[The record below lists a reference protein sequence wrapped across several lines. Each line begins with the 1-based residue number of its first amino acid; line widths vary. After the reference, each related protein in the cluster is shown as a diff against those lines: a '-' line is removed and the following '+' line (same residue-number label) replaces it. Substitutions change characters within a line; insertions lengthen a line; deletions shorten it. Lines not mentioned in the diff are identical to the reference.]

1 MNKKITKYIYIGLF
15 AALYLSVALVS
26 GIHAVQFFSLAN
38 TPILGV
44 MLAITFEIGQA
55 AVLFSLLT
63 NPNQRKKVMT
73 WVQLSI
79 FTLVQILG
87 NVYSSYKYIV
97 TNSIENLRYFR
108 EPVFVWTDL
117 PDQTCNVII
126 TYLVGGILPISA
138 LLLTEMLTNYL
149 YGNDNKKEV
158 ENEQV
163 TKKNVLNKENEGTK
177 KEEVSTIQEIT
188 SSNLPE
194 QQIKEN
200 TKQDTRPIEND
211 NVNQTI
217 NNEEVSDEQDKAIE
231 ENEETDEDVID
242 KEDDGIIEEDEESN
256 TRLQEDV
263 NRTDET
269 DNEAIDEGKKVTR
282 SKPHFLNLN

>member
-1 MNKKITKYIYIGLF
+1 MNKKKITKYIYIGLF

-26 GIHAVQFFSLAN
+26 GIHAVAFFSLAN
-38 TPILGV
+38 APALGV

-97 TNSIENLRYFR
+97 SNSMENLRFFK
-108 EPVFVWTDL
+108 EPVFIWTDL
-117 PDQTCNVII
+117 PDQMCNVII

-138 LLLTEMLTNYL
+138 LLLTEMLTSYL
-149 YGNDNKKEV
+149 YKEEDKIPELIKEDNKEEP

-163 TKKNVLNKENEGTK
+163 QEQTNQ
-177 KEEVSTIQEIT
+177 EEEA
-188 SSNLPE
+188 
-194 QQIKEN
+194 IKE
-200 TKQDTRPIEND
+200 DGRICERD
-211 NVNQTI
+211 NSRSKESEGVVN
-217 NNEEVSDEQDKAIE
+217 
-231 ENEETDEDVID
+231 ETDEGDTQNLTKEENPDVSEPEI
-242 KEDDGIIEEDEESN
+242 
-256 TRLQEDV
+256 
-263 NRTDET
+263 
-269 DNEAIDEGKKVTR
+269 
-282 SKPHFLNLN
+282 SKPNLKSQFLNI